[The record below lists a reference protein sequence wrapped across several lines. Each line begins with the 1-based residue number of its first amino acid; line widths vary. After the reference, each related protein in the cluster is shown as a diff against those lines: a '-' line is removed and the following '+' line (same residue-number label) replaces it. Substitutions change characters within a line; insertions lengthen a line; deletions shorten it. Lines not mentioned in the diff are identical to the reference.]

1 MARRGDG
8 IYQRGKTWWLDFRHE
23 GRRHV
28 ARLGKGINRTVAGE
42 LASVKRA
49 AILKGEAG
57 IGGPKRKD
65 LLFDKAADEFLAW
78 AEANKRR
85 LTVKTYRAC
94 IARLREAFGSKRLG
108 ELSPFDLE
116 RYKRGRI
123 DAGVRVMVNR
133 ELQCLRSL
141 YNRCL
146 EWGLYEGPNPAAHV
160 KPLRESPGRLRFLE
174 PQEEA
179 QLLAAAPE
187 PLRSMIIVGIH
198 GGVRLVSEGLTLRW
212 ADIDLRRNLMTVQ
225 GAYAKSWK
233 PRTIPLNTTLRALL
247 TKLRQ
252 EAPETREW
260 VFAHPDGSPYR
271 WIGTTFRAV
280 CARLGLVDVTPHV
293 LRHTFASR
301 LAMAGVDVRTI
312 QELGGWASLAMV
324 QRYTHLTPTHK
335 ADAVERIASPNFPTG
350 FTTAASAGRLVRR
363 KIPTTKGALATRL
376 GAS

>member
-8 IYQRGKTWWLDFRHE
+8 IYQRGKTWWLDFRHD

-42 LASVKRA
+42 LASVQRA

-65 LLFDKAADEFLAW
+65 LLFDKAADEYLAW
-78 AEANKRR
+78 ADANKRR
-85 LTVKTYRAC
+85 LTAKTYRAC
-94 IARLREAFGSKRLG
+94 IERLRAVFGNRRLG

-123 DAGVRVMVNR
+123 EAGVLVMVNR

-141 YNRCL
+141 YNRCA
-146 EWGLYEGPNPAAHV
+146 EWGLYEGSNPAAHV

-179 QLLAAAPE
+179 RLLAAAPE
-187 PLRSMIIVGIH
+187 PLRSMITVGIH

-212 ADIDLRRNLMTVQ
+212 ADVDLRRNLMTVQ

-233 PRTIPLNTTLRALL
+233 PRTIPLNTTVRATLAR
-247 TKLRQ
+247 LRQ
-252 EAPETREW
+252 EAPDGAEWASRTGTGRPIAESGPPSARSAPGSASSTSRRTRC
-260 VFAHPDGSPYR
+260 
-271 WIGTTFRAV
+271 GTPS
-280 CARLGLVDVTPHV
+280 RLGWPWP
-293 LRHTFASR
+293 ASMCGR
-301 LAMAGVDVRTI
+301 FRS
-312 QELGGWASLAMV
+312 WA
-324 QRYTHLTPTHK
+324 
-335 ADAVERIASPNFPTG
+335 
-350 FTTAASAGRLVRR
+350 AGRRW
-363 KIPTTKGALATRL
+363 PW
-376 GAS
+376 